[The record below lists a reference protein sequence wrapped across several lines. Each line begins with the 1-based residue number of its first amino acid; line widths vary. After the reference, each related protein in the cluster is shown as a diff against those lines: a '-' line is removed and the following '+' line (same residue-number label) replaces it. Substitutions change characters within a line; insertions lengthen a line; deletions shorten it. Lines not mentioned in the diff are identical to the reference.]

1 MPIFAFGEFELD
13 EARFELRRAGVPFEV
28 QPKILRLLCLLLTQ
42 RQRAVDADE
51 LLRVLWPGETVA
63 RGSVKRAVHGARR
76 ALGDSSESSSV
87 IRTVRGHGYQFVGTV
102 RELAAVPH
110 GSFAAEASLARAG
123 AHIDADEYVGREGL
137 LAFLEEQLNLALA
150 GQARCVLMAGEPGV
164 GKTRTLQ
171 ELSRRAAARGAHC
184 WFARATELDGAP
196 AFWPIVQILRQAS
209 AELSQDALRA
219 AMGPGAADIA
229 EAMPELREF
238 LPELPRAPAIDS
250 VSARFRFFDSMTRF
264 LRTRAEQRPIVLL
277 VDDLQSAGEPTLRL
291 LAFLVRHIDT
301 ARVLVAGSARQAS
314 MREGG
319 PAGLLAEL
327 AREPATRCA
336 QIDGFSLSELGSY
349 LERKLGSLAPR
360 PALTTLHD
368 QTAGN
373 PLFLEQILGR
383 AKMTA
388 MSLFCARGEPRAS
401 TDEVHWTQI
410 QSAADNTGLRGAIER
425 HLEVLPAPT
434 RALLRAAAAIGR
446 EFSLGL
452 LLDLANLS
460 SELLLAQLSEAA
472 DAGIVR
478 LLSDGVGRYR
488 FTHALIRDALYVQ
501 TPSAERASLHG
512 RIGAALEARGAAAND
527 SLLLELA
534 DHFVQAGPAHA
545 GRALSY
551 CLRAAE
557 FARQRLAYEE
567 AAVQLDRACQL
578 LDLSEPNLQLRM
590 ELMLQKGEVLAY
602 ATDVSHSRSTLLE
615 ALALARTLGA
625 TDALVRA
632 AMLLA
637 RPPESGIVDT
647 VQIEVLTEAIE
658 ALSDDDPRRA
668 CLDALLAKALCY
680 SGEFERRGKLARAA
694 LARVSALEPQL
705 RSQTLS
711 VCPEALAEP
720 EYLPERISIADRLE
734 ELGRTL
740 GDHNAFMR
748 AATLRIWN
756 ALELGDYELADLT
769 LESLASLSE
778 RVRDPLHRWYT
789 KAFRAVRA
797 FVSGRLSLAEQY
809 ALELQQHSAA
819 VGEVQAYHVS
829 VVQLAPIRRLQGRVA
844 EAEAMVREASTRHP
858 ALAGWRALLA
868 DIEAQRGRKQPA
880 RAVLEQLMADDLQAL
895 RRDPFLLSALAPAA
909 DLCGYVGDARLAG
922 VLYDAILPYEKLHAN
937 ISVGFGT
944 HGPVA
949 RQLGVLA
956 ARMGELASAGRH
968 FEAAIDASE
977 AIRSPLFVSVS
988 CLSYARALQRSEQS
1002 GARELRSALLQ
1013 RAMRAVEGTELL
1025 GLSWVARALLEQAPS
1040 AVA

>member
-13 EARFELRRAGVPFEV
+13 EARFELRRAGVPLEI
-28 QPKILRLLCLLLTQ
+28 QPKILRLLSLLLTQ
-42 RQRAVDADE
+42 RQRAVHGDE

-102 RELAAVPH
+102 RELVDVPQGVAIAEAA
-110 GSFAAEASLARAG
+110 GDASLARRA
-123 AHIDADEYVGREGL
+123 AHFDADDYVGREGL
-137 LAFLEEQLNLALA
+137 LAFLEEQLKLALA

-238 LPELPRAPAIDS
+238 LPDLPRAPAIDS

-291 LAFLVRHIDT
+291 LTFLVRHIDT

-327 AREPATRCA
+327 ARETATRCA
-336 QIDGFSLSELGSY
+336 QIEGFSLSELGSY

-360 PALTTLHD
+360 PALATLHD

-388 MSLFCARGEPRAS
+388 VSHGELPWA
-401 TDEVHWTQI
+401 QL
-410 QSAADNTGLRGAIER
+410 QSPADNTGLRGAIER

-434 RALLRAAAAIGR
+434 RALLRAGAAIGR

-472 DAGIVR
+472 EAGIVR

-512 RIGAALEARGAAAND
+512 RIGVALEARGAAAND

-551 CLRAAE
+551 SLRAAE

-632 AMLLA
+632 ATLLA
-637 RPPESGIVDT
+637 RPPESGIVDM
-647 VQIEVLTEAIE
+647 VQIEVLTEALE

-668 CLDALLAKALCY
+668 CLEALLAKALCY
-680 SGEFERRGKLARAA
+680 AGELGRRGMLARAA
-694 LARVSALEPQL
+694 LARVSSLEPQL

-720 EYLPERISIADRLE
+720 EYLPERISIAERLE
-734 ELGRTL
+734 ELGRAL
-740 GDHNAFMR
+740 GDHNALMR

-909 DLCGYVGDARLAG
+909 DLCGYVGDARLARI
-922 VLYDAILPYEKLHAN
+922 LYDAILPYAKLHAN

-956 ARMGELASAGRH
+956 ARMGELATAGRH
-968 FEAAIDASE
+968 FQAAIDASE

-988 CLSYARALQRSEQS
+988 CLSYARALSRSEQS
-1002 GARELRSALLQ
+1002 DARALRRELLQ

-1025 GLSWVARALLEQAPS
+1025 GLSWVARALLEQARSGVRS
-1040 AVA
+1040 AS